1 MFSRNTIGSNWSC
14 NWSCNWSYCELCV
27 SLHPWCSGLPE
38 VMNSVFFLKKKVL
51 PVPLTHRLM
60 TTQHKINQTP
70 GVFLIIVCGCG
81 VLSLILT
88 AAHHHQ
94 TDFSGHSTSNNSSL
108 PLLHSS
114 IHPSLNHS
122 HTHRLRSIHLFSRL
136 LRNQE
141 CTSVFTGWD

>member
-60 TTQHKINQTP
+60 TTQHKINQTRC
-70 GVFLIIVCGCG
+70 VFDYSLRLWRIILNPYGRPPPSDR
-81 VLSLILT
+81 LQRPFNLK
-88 AAHHHQ
+88 Q
-94 TDFSGHSTSNNSSL
+94 QFTSS
-108 PLLHSS
+108 PPFIHSS
-114 IHPSLNHS
+114 ITQSQSHPSTQVHS
-122 HTHRLRSIHLFSRL
+122 F
-136 LRNQE
+136 
-141 CTSVFTGWD
+141 VFPPS